1 MKPFWGWLSFWL
13 CGSLP
18 QTSVTWV
25 HTLVRGDWLSLD
37 FWGFP
42 ISLKWFLSIKA
53 SAKSVWIRFH
63 PSSLPDGLY
72 VYVRRY
78 FMWEFFSPY
87 IRRLTRFWKRDRH
100 LVKIKKDEEAME
112 LSLTIRKMV
121 LKIRD
126 FKKTFRFMVVRR
138 KNPTN
143 LSPLSAVQWL
153 LQVAGW

>member
-1 MKPFWGWLSFWL
+1 M
-13 CGSLP
+13 
-18 QTSVTWV
+18 
-25 HTLVRGDWLSLD
+25 
-37 FWGFP
+37 
-42 ISLKWFLSIKA
+42 
-53 SAKSVWIRFH
+53 
-63 PSSLPDGLY
+63 
-72 VYVRRY
+72 
-78 FMWEFFSPY
+78 
-87 IRRLTRFWKRDRH
+87 
-100 LVKIKKDEEAME
+100 KIKKDEEEME